1 MTISGEWACAIQD
14 YLDAIAAA
22 GHRPNTVY
30 ARRQQLQHLARR
42 VEVGPW
48 ALDHRQLVAYLGAQE
63 WARET
68 RRSRIAAFEGFYD
81 WATQRKLI
89 ARKAR
94 PTKGLT
100 KLKPSDPQPR
110 PVPDQVYLEALIRAD
125 PDEAI
130 WIDLAAEH
138 GLRRAEIACMHSTDI
153 VPTLLGYDLIVHG
166 KGGKDRLV
174 PLTAAMARALLER
187 GEGWLWPGNDGGH
200 VSARW
205 LGKRVNRLLS
215 GAWTIHKLR
224 HRAATRFYVTA
235 QGDPYVVAE
244 LMGWASIAM
253 VRTYVKLPDD
263 RLRNVVESASR
274 TGVPIVRESLT
285 PNLRVVGVG

>member
-1 MTISGEWACAIQD
+1 MTISGEWATAIQD
-14 YLDAIAAA
+14 YLDAITAA
-22 GHRPNTVY
+22 GHRPNTIA

-68 RRSRIAAFEGFYD
+68 RRNRVSGIEGFYD
-81 WATQRKLI
+81 WAAQRKLI

-94 PTKGLT
+94 PTKGLA

-125 PDEAI
+125 PDEAL

-285 PNLRVVGVG
+285 PNLQVVGVG